1 MPKLY
6 PFKAI
11 RPVKHKVHLVVSKSI
26 ESYQPNELK
35 YEWTFNP
42 FSFLR
47 VIKPGE
53 SYPEKKIVQTT
64 AFLRTI
70 KSTLQQ
76 RLAEGIFEKEQ
87 QDCFYIYRQSNQ
99 EKSFTGIIALVSVN
113 DYENGKILI
122 HEQTL
127 TEREE
132 KLMHYLQICDFNAE
146 PVLMFHR
153 QDKALEQI
161 MDDICAQNHLYDFS
175 TNDGLRHQVWSI
187 SEKELKEKIDH
198 CFQQHENFYIADG
211 HHRSASSVLL
221 SKFKHKH
228 AKPGENTDAFN
239 YFLTAIFSEKELKIY
254 DFNRVVTD
262 LNHHYEEDFLELLK
276 ENFVVEEKGELE
288 YKPAALHEISL
299 YLGGYWYK
307 LTIKPHLISS
317 EKAAGT
323 LDAALLTDLVL
334 APILGIQDLKTDKRI
349 AFVNGTKGLK
359 ALQQMVDSGKMKA
372 AFALYPVTMEQLKG
386 VAEEGSIMPPKS
398 TYVEPKLRS
407 GLLIYNM
414 HQD

>member
-11 RPVKHKVHLVVSKSI
+11 RPVKDKVHLVVSKSI
-26 ESYQPNELK
+26 ESYQPNELR

-47 VIKPGE
+47 VIKPGNA
-53 SYPEKKIVQTT
+53 YPENKIVQTT

-70 KSTLQQ
+70 KSTLQNK
-76 RLAEGIFEKEQ
+76 LADGIFETEKEKG
-87 QDCFYIYRQSNQ
+87 FYIYRQSNK
-99 EKSFTGIIALVSVN
+99 EKSFTGIIALVAVE
-113 DYENGKILI
+113 DYEHGKILV

-146 PVLMFHR
+146 PVLMFHQ
-153 QDKALEQI
+153 QDIQLEKIIENITQ
-161 MDDICAQNHLYDFS
+161 QNELYDFS
-175 TNDGLRHQVWSI
+175 TNDGLRHQVWSLC
-187 SEKELKEKIDH
+187 EKGIQQQIDD
-198 CFQQHENFYIADG
+198 CFSKHPHFYIADG

-228 AKPGENTDAFN
+228 AKPNENTEGFD

-276 ENFVVEEKGELE
+276 ESFELEEMGETE
-288 YKPAALHEISL
+288 YKPSRLHEISL
-299 YLGGYWYK
+299 YMGGYWYK
-307 LTIKPHLISS
+307 LNIKPHLINNS
-317 EKAAGT
+317 KASGT
-323 LDAALLTDLVL
+323 LDAALLSDLVL
-334 APILGIQDLKTDKRI
+334 GPILGIKDLKTDKRI
-349 AFVNGTKGLK
+349 AFINGTKGLG
-359 ALQQMVDSGKMKA
+359 ALQQIVDSGKMKA
-372 AFALYPVTMEQLKG
+372 AFALYPVTMDQLKG

-414 HQD
+414 DPS

>member
-1 MPKLY
+1 MPKIF

-11 RPVKHKVHLVVSKSI
+11 RPVKDKVHLVVSKSV

-53 SYPEKKIVQTT
+53 SYPENKISQTNSYLRSIKTALQKKIDD
-64 AFLRTI
+64 
-70 KSTLQQ
+70 
-76 RLAEGIFEKEQ
+76 GIFLKDQEEA
-87 QDCFYIYRQSNQ
+87 FYVYRQSQ
-99 EKSFTGIIALVSVN
+99 EGKSFSGIIALCSAA
-113 DYENGKILI
+113 DYEAGKILI
-122 HEQTL
+122 HEQTI

-132 KLMHYLQICDFNAE
+132 KLMHYLQICEFNAE
-146 PVLMFHR
+146 PVLMFH
-153 QDKALEQI
+153 QSDQKITKIIKQI
-161 MDDICAQNHLYDFS
+161 TEKSSIYDFS
-175 TNDGLRHQVWSI
+175 TADGLRHELWAI
-187 SEKELKEKIDH
+187 SEIETQLALNDCLGKH
-198 CFQQHENFYIADG
+198 AHFYLADG

-221 SKFKHKH
+221 SKFKQKH
-228 AKPGENTDAFN
+228 AQPGEDTRGFD
-239 YFLTAIFSEKELKIY
+239 YFLTALFSENELKVY

-262 LNHHYEEDFLELLK
+262 LNHHYEEDFIEKLK
-276 ENFVVEEKGELE
+276 GSFTVEEMGEKE
-288 YKPAALHEISL
+288 FKPSCLHEISL
-299 YLGGYWYK
+299 YMGGYWYK
-307 LTIKPHLISS
+307 LNIKPELINQST
-317 EKAAGT
+317 AAGT

-334 APILGIQDLKTDKRI
+334 SPILGIHDLKTDKRI

-372 AFALYPVTMEQLKG
+372 AFALFPVTMEQLKG

-398 TYVEPKLRS
+398 TYVAPKLRS

-414 HQD
+414 V

>member
-1 MPKLY
+1 MPKIY
-6 PFKAI
+6 PFRAI
-11 RPVKHKVHLVVSKSI
+11 RPVKDKVHLVVTKSV
-26 ESYQPNELK
+26 ESYQTNELRH
-35 YEWTFNP
+35 EWTYNP

-53 SYPEKKIVQTT
+53 AYPENKIVQTH
-64 AFLRTI
+64 AFLRQI
-70 KSTLQQ
+70 KNTL
-76 RLAEGIFEKEQ
+76 RSKLEEGIFEKEKEASL
-87 QDCFYIYRQSNQ
+87 YLYRQLN
-99 EKSFTGIIALVSVN
+99 KGNSFTGIIALSSVK
-113 DYENGKILI
+113 DYEEGKILV

-153 QDKALEQI
+153 KDEQLQSL
-161 MDDICAQNHLYDFS
+161 MQVICAGESLYDFS
-175 TNDGLRHQVWSI
+175 TADGLRHQVWAVSDAGLQSQI
-187 SEKELKEKIDH
+187 ADCLAH
-198 CFQQHENFYIADG
+198 HPNFYIADG

-221 SKFKHKH
+221 SKFKQKH
-228 AKPGENTDAFN
+228 AKPEENTERYN
-239 YFLTAIFSEKELKIY
+239 YFLTALFSETELKIY

-262 LNHHYEEDFLELLK
+262 LNHLYEEDFLDALK
-276 ENFVVEEKGELE
+276 ESFEVEEMGEQE
-288 YKPAALHEISL
+288 YKPAALHEMSL

-307 LTIKPHLISS
+307 LRVKPQFIQTGN
-317 EKAAGT
+317 AAGT
-323 LDAALLTDLVL
+323 LDAALLTELVL
-334 APILGIQDLKTDKRI
+334 SPILGIKDLKTDKRI

-414 HQD
+414 DPA